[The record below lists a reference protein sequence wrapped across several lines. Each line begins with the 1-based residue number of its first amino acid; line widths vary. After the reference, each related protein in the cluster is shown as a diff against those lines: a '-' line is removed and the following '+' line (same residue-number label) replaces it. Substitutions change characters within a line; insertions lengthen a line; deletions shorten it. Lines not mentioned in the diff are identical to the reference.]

1 MFLHVRC
8 TVGPS
13 LSLTSQSEAP
23 RDIPCFECG
32 SLSDHVY
39 DKITFKKLGLVGVLT
54 KEKDRVM
61 VVWLNGI
68 TRSWIINLLIIT
80 KVESGRIN
88 SN

>member
-1 MFLHVRC
+1 
-8 TVGPS
+8 
-13 LSLTSQSEAP
+13 
-23 RDIPCFECG
+23 
-32 SLSDHVY
+32 VY

>member
-1 MFLHVRC
+1 MWCPWCFNEHWN
-8 TVGPS
+8 
-13 LSLTSQSEAP
+13 
-23 RDIPCFECG
+23 IPLI